1 MADKRK
7 VDEPIPAGTDET
19 TEAGAGEQDTE
30 GHFMLPDPGAAR
42 VLASSRARDI
52 ERDARFRLP
61 KKESR
66 ADTKR
71 GR

>member
-7 VDEPIPAGTDET
+7 ADEPIPAGADET
-19 TEAGAGEQDTE
+19 TKAGTDEQDTE

-42 VLASSRARDI
+42 VLASSREREI

-61 KKESR
+61 KRESR

>member
-7 VDEPIPAGTDET
+7 VDEPTPAGTDDPNQ
-19 TEAGAGEQDTE
+19 AGTGEQDTE
-30 GHFMLPDPGAAR
+30 GHFMLPDTGAAR

-52 ERDARFRLP
+52 DRESRFRLS
-61 KKESR
+61 KKSKGEP
-66 ADTKR
+66 KR